1 MVAPFN
7 RILVVVVMTI
17 LVAIFAWI
25 YGRDRQPRAKYWLI
39 GWIAIEVHF
48 ASALLSTFHVIS
60 EVLDSW
66 LYCVLLV
73 AAAAFFLSVSGACQT
88 ARRRMVFWGL
98 MFAPA
103 IAYWTAMVNGA
114 PGLWIYRVLL
124 GTVIAAGIGLA
135 LVRYPKALPK
145 AYFWCVVA
153 SVPGLLSMWQAKNP
167 MLGMETMLF
176 EGYAFTGL
184 AYWRHYRRYT
194 PGVVLTAGSFF
205 LWGMV
210 WPVAELAGLLHLQI
224 PADVIWDLPKYFV
237 AFGMIVTLF
246 ENQTEVL
253 QSEVAERKKAE
264 QKANAANQAKSVFLA
279 SMSHEIRTPMN
290 GIIGM
295 TDLVLDTQLTT
306 EQREDLSL
314 VKGSAESLLSV
325 INDILDFSKV
335 EAGKMEFE
343 QTPFDLYDLLGEM
356 TRSMSYRAHQKNR
369 ELVHDIRSDVP
380 FQLMGDPG
388 RLRQVLVN
396 LIGNAI
402 KFTDAGEVVVTVTRE
417 SVRPAPAG
425 VQPSGTNGSGL
436 QPAGTV
442 GAGPQP
448 AGTTEAGLQPAG
460 TTGAGLQ
467 PAGTTGAGLQHAG
480 TIGAGPQP
488 AGVKDAM
495 LHFVVNDTGPG
506 IPEEKRRLIF
516 EPFTQADE
524 STPRKFGGTGLGL
537 TISARLIKLMGGEI
551 WVETGSDGRGSAFH
565 FTACFGLHDEHLV
578 KPVLT
583 PIRNLNGLPVLIVDD
598 NATNR
603 RMLVKVLRKWSVEAV
618 AAEGGREALEILRQR
633 SSGPTPIRLVLLDSQ
648 MPGMDGFETA
658 ERIREDLGLS
668 VPVILLR
675 SVGSSGDAD
684 RRRKAGIHG
693 YLNKPLRQEE
703 LLASI
708 CEAIGAAAANQVAP
722 AETGELA
729 RKAGAPRR
737 VLLAE
742 DNPVNRTLAVRL
754 LEREG
759 YHVTVTCDGREA
771 LAAVEANYFDLALV
785 DIQMP
790 EVDGFEVTATIRRH
804 EAQYGGHLPIIAMT
818 AHAMK
823 GDAEQCLAAGMDGYV
838 SKPIAAGRLFEEIE
852 SVLTAVAVTEP
863 RP

>member
-25 YGRDRQPRAKYWLI
+25 YARDRQPRAKYWLI

-48 ASALLSTFHVIS
+48 ASALLATFHVIS
-60 EVLDSW
+60 EVLNSW

-88 ARRRMVFWGL
+88 PRRRLVFWGL
-98 MFAPA
+98 MFSPA
-103 IAYWTAMVNGA
+103 IAYWTAMVYDV

-124 GTVIAAGIGLA
+124 AAVIATGIGLA
-135 LVRYPKALPK
+135 LVRDSTPLPK

-153 SVPGLLSMWQAKNP
+153 TVPGILSMWQAKNP

-205 LWGMV
+205 LWGLV

-253 QSEVAERKKAE
+253 QSEVSERKKAE
-264 QKANAANQAKSVFLA
+264 QKANAANQAKSIFLA
-279 SMSHEIRTPMN
+279 SMSHEIRTPLN

-306 EQREDLSL
+306 EQREDLTL

-356 TRSMSYRAHQKNR
+356 TRSMSYRAHQKNL

-380 FQLMGDPG
+380 LQLMGDPG

-402 KFTDAGEVVVTVTRE
+402 KFTDQGEVVVTVTRE
-417 SVRPAPAG
+417 SGRPAAVG
-425 VQPSGTNGSGL
+425 VQPSGTEE
-436 QPAGTV
+436 T
-442 GAGPQP
+442 
-448 AGTTEAGLQPAG
+448 
-460 TTGAGLQ
+460 
-467 PAGTTGAGLQHAG
+467 
-480 TIGAGPQP
+480 
-488 AGVKDAM
+488 M

-524 STPRKFGGTGLGL
+524 STQRKFGGTGLGL
-537 TISARLIKLMGGEI
+537 TISARLIKLMGGKI
-551 WVETGSDGRGSAFH
+551 WVETGSEGRGSAFH
-565 FTACFGLHDEHLV
+565 FTACFGLHAEQLL
-578 KPVLT
+578 KPVPA

-603 RMLVKVLRKWSVEAV
+603 RLLVKILRKWSVEPA
-618 AAEGGREALEILRQR
+618 AAEGGGEALEILRQR
-633 SSGPTPIRLVLLDSQ
+633 SSGTNPIRLVLLDSQ

-658 ERIREDLGLS
+658 ERIREDLGLT

-708 CEAIGAAAANQVAP
+708 CEAIGAAAAANQTPP
-722 AETGELA
+722 AETEELA
-729 RKAGAPRR
+729 RKAGALRR

-759 YHVTVTCDGREA
+759 YQVTVACDGREA
-771 LAAVEANYFDLALV
+771 LAAFEANYFDLALV

-790 EVDGFEVTATIRRH
+790 EVDGFEVTAAIRRH
-804 EAQYGGHLPIIAMT
+804 EARFGGHLPIMAMT

-852 SVLTAVAVTEP
+852 SVLTAVAGTVTVTEP

>member
-17 LVAIFAWI
+17 LVAVFYWI
-25 YGRDRQPRAKYWLI
+25 YARDRQPRAKYWLI

-48 ASALLSTFHVIS
+48 ASALLNTFHIIS
-60 EVLDSW
+60 PVLDSW

-73 AAAAFFLSVSGACQT
+73 AAAAFFLSVSSACQT

-98 MFAPA
+98 MFTPA
-103 IAYWTAMVNGA
+103 IAYWTAVVYEV
-114 PGLWIYRVLL
+114 PGFWVYRALL
-124 GTVIAAGIGLA
+124 GTVIATGVGLT
-135 LVRYPKALPK
+135 LFRKPNPNSR
-145 AYFWCVVA
+145 AYFWCLAA
-153 SVPGLLSMWQAKNP
+153 SVPGLLSMWQARNP

-176 EGYAFTGL
+176 EGYAFTAL
-184 AYWRHYRRYT
+184 VYWRHYRRYT

-253 QSEVAERKKAE
+253 QLEIAERKKAE

-295 TDLVLDTQLTT
+295 TDLVLDTPLST
-306 EQREDLSL
+306 EQREDLTV

-356 TRSMSYRAHQKNR
+356 TRSLSYRAHQKNL

-380 FQLMGDPG
+380 LKLMGDPG

-402 KFTDAGEVVVTVTRE
+402 KFTDDGEVVITA
-417 SVRPAPAG
+417 S
-425 VQPSGTNGSGL
+425 L
-436 QPAGTV
+436 
-442 GAGPQP
+442 
-448 AGTTEAGLQPAG
+448 EAGRPD
-460 TTGAGLQ
+460 
-467 PAGTTGAGLQHAG
+467 
-480 TIGAGPQP
+480 
-488 AGVKDAM
+488 GVL
-495 LHFVVNDTGPG
+495 LHFVVDDTGLG
-506 IPEEKRRLIF
+506 IPQEKRRLIF

-524 STPRKFGGTGLGL
+524 STQRKFGGTGLGL

-551 WVETGSDGRGSAFH
+551 WVETGSEGRASAFH
-565 FTACFGLHDEHLV
+565 FTAFFGLHGEELL
-578 KPVLT
+578 KPLPT
-583 PIRNLNGLPVLIVDD
+583 PIRSLSGLPLLIVDD

-603 RMLVKVLRKWSVEAV
+603 RLLVKILRKWSIEAV
-618 AAEGGREALEILRQR
+618 AVEGGREALEILRQR
-633 SSGPTPIRLVLLDSQ
+633 AAGPAAIRLVLLDSQ

-658 ERIREDLGLS
+658 GRIREDLGLT

-675 SVGSSGDAD
+675 SMGSSGDAT
-684 RRRKAGIHG
+684 RRRKAGIHS

-703 LLASI
+703 LLAAI
-708 CEAIGAAAANQVAP
+708 CEAVGAANANAATPV
-722 AETGELA
+722 ELA
-729 RKAGAPRR
+729 GQVRKAGAPLR

-742 DNPVNRTLAVRL
+742 DNPVNRILAVRL

-759 YHVTVTCDGREA
+759 YQLMVTCDGRQALEA
-771 LAAVEANYFDLALV
+771 FEGNLFDMALV

-790 EVDGFEVTATIRRH
+790 ELDGFELTAAIRRH
-804 EAQYGGHLPIIAMT
+804 EAKHGGHLPIIAMT

-838 SKPIAAGRLFEEIE
+838 SKPIIAGRLFEEIE
-852 SVLTAVAVTEP
+852 SVLAATLSRASS
-863 RP
+863 

>member
-7 RILVVVVMTI
+7 RILVVVVMTM

-25 YGRDRQPRAKYWLI
+25 YARDRQPRAKYWLI
-39 GWIAIEVHF
+39 GWIAIEIHF
-48 ASALLSTFHVIS
+48 ASALLATFHVIS
-60 EVLDSW
+60 ATLDNW

-73 AAAAFFLSVSGACQT
+73 AAAAFFHSVSGACET
-88 ARRRMVFWGL
+88 TRRRLVFWGL
-98 MFAPA
+98 MFVPA
-103 IAYWTAMVNGA
+103 LAYWTAVVFEARGF
-114 PGLWIYRVLL
+114 WIYRVLL
-124 GTVIAAGIGLA
+124 GTVIATGAGLA
-135 LVRYPKALPK
+135 LIRDPKPLSK
-145 AYFWCVVA
+145 TYFWCVVA
-153 SVPGLLSMWQAKNP
+153 SVPGILSMWQARNP

-176 EGYAFTGL
+176 EGYAFTAL

-210 WPVAELAGLLHLQI
+210 WPVAELLGLLSIQV

-246 ENQTEVL
+246 ENQTAVL
-253 QSEVAERKKAE
+253 QLEVAERKKAE
-264 QKANAANQAKSVFLA
+264 HKANAANQAKSIFLA

-295 TDLVLDTQLTT
+295 TDLVLDTPLTT
-306 EQREDLSL
+306 EQREDLSV
-314 VKGSAESLLSV
+314 VKSSAESLLSV

-356 TRSMSYRAHQKNR
+356 TRSLSYRAHQKNL
-369 ELVHDIRSDVP
+369 ELLHDIRSDVP
-380 FQLMGDPG
+380 LQLMGDPG

-402 KFTDAGEVVVTVTRE
+402 KFTDQGEVVVSVTRE
-417 SVRPAPAG
+417 AVRPEG
-425 VQPSGTNGSGL
+425 V
-436 QPAGTV
+436 V
-442 GAGPQP
+442 
-448 AGTTEAGLQPAG
+448 
-460 TTGAGLQ
+460 
-467 PAGTTGAGLQHAG
+467 
-480 TIGAGPQP
+480 
-488 AGVKDAM
+488 
-495 LHFVVNDTGPG
+495 LHFTVNDTGPG

-524 STPRKFGGTGLGL
+524 STQRKFGGTGLGL
-537 TISARLIKLMGGEI
+537 TISKRLIKLMNGDI
-551 WVETGSDGRGSAFH
+551 WVESGADSRGSSFH
-565 FTACFGLHDEHLV
+565 FTACFGVHGEELL
-578 KPVLT
+578 KPVPIALAGLSGLT
-583 PIRNLNGLPVLIVDD
+583 VLIVDD

-603 RMLVKVLRKWSVEAV
+603 RLLAKVLRKWSVETV
-618 AAEGGREALEILRQR
+618 AAAGGQEALTILRER
-633 SSGPTPIRLVLLDSQ
+633 ASGPGAIRLVLLDSQ

-658 ERIREDLGLS
+658 RRIREDLGLS
-668 VPVILLR
+668 MPVILLR
-675 SVGSSGDAD
+675 SVGSAGDAD
-684 RRRKAGIHG
+684 RRRKAGIHS

-703 LLASI
+703 LLAAI
-708 CEAIGAAAANQVAP
+708 CEVVGPAAENQSVPAAHDETERPAAAAV
-722 AETGELA
+722 
-729 RKAGAPRR
+729 R

-759 YHVTVTCDGREA
+759 YQIKVTCNGREA
-771 LAAVEANYFDLALV
+771 LTAFESDRFDLALL

-790 EVDGFEVTATIRRH
+790 EIDGFGVTTAIRRY
-804 EAQYGGHLPIIAMT
+804 EAERGGHLPIIAMT

-838 SKPIAAGRLFEEIE
+838 SKPITAVRLFEEIE
-852 SVLTAVAVTEP
+852 SVLTASRAQV
-863 RP
+863 

>member
-7 RILVVVVMTI
+7 RVLVVVVMTI

-25 YGRDRQPRAKYWLI
+25 YARDRQPRAKYWLI
-39 GWIAIEVHF
+39 GWIAIEIHF
-48 ASALLSTFHVIS
+48 ASALLATFHVIS
-60 EVLDSW
+60 ETLDSW
-66 LYCVLLV
+66 LYCVILV
-73 AAAAFFLSVSGACQT
+73 AAAAFFQSVSGACET
-88 ARRRMVFWGL
+88 ARRRVAFWGL
-98 MFAPA
+98 MFVPA
-103 IAYWTAMVNGA
+103 IAYWTAVVFEARGF
-114 PGLWIYRVLL
+114 WIYRMLL

-135 LVRYPKALPK
+135 LIRDRKPLPK
-145 AYFWCVVA
+145 AYFWCLVA
-153 SVPGLLSMWQAKNP
+153 SVPGVLSMWQAGNP

-176 EGYAFTGL
+176 EGYAFTAL

-210 WPVAELAGLLHLQI
+210 WPVAELLGLLHIQV

-246 ENQTEVL
+246 ENQTAVL
-253 QSEVAERKKAE
+253 QLEITERKKAE

-295 TDLVLDTQLTT
+295 TDLVLDTPLTT
-306 EQREDLSL
+306 EQREDLSV
-314 VKGSAESLLSV
+314 VKSSAESLLSV

-356 TRSMSYRAHQKNR
+356 TRSLSYRAHQKNL

-380 FQLMGDPG
+380 LQLMGDPG

-402 KFTDAGEVVVTVTRE
+402 KFTDEGEVVVTVTRE
-417 SVRPAPAG
+417 SVRADG
-425 VQPSGTNGSGL
+425 V
-436 QPAGTV
+436 
-442 GAGPQP
+442 
-448 AGTTEAGLQPAG
+448 
-460 TTGAGLQ
+460 
-467 PAGTTGAGLQHAG
+467 
-480 TIGAGPQP
+480 
-488 AGVKDAM
+488 M
-495 LHFVVNDTGPG
+495 LHFTVNDTGPG

-524 STPRKFGGTGLGL
+524 STQRKFGGTGLGL
-537 TISARLIKLMGGEI
+537 TISKRLISLMRGDI
-551 WVETGSDGRGSAFH
+551 WVESGAEERGSAFH
-565 FTACFGLHDEHLV
+565 FTACFGVHGEELP
-578 KPVLT
+578 KPVPA
-583 PIRNLNGLPVLIVDD
+583 PIRRLSGLPVLVVDD

-603 RMLVKVLRKWSVEAV
+603 RLLDKVLRKWAIESVLTA
-618 AAEGGREALEILRQR
+618 GGEEALAVLRER
-633 SSGPTPIRLVLLDSQ
+633 ALGPGAIRLVLLDSQ

-658 ERIREDLGLS
+658 RRIREDLGLKL
-668 VPVILLR
+668 PVILLR
-675 SVGSSGDAD
+675 SVGSTGDAD
-684 RRRKAGIHG
+684 RRRKAGIHS

-703 LLASI
+703 LLAAI
-708 CEAIGAAAANQVAP
+708 CEAAGPATEPETAP
-722 AETGELA
+722 PEIAEPSRRSGV
-729 RKAGAPRR
+729 PRR

-742 DNPVNRTLAVRL
+742 DNPVNRILAVRL

-759 YHVTVTCDGREA
+759 CQIKVTCDGREA
-771 LAAVEANYFDLALV
+771 LAAFESASFDLALV

-790 EVDGFEVTATIRRH
+790 EIDGFGVTSAIRRY
-804 EAQYGGHLPIIAMT
+804 ETANGGHLPIIAMT

-823 GDAEQCLAAGMDGYV
+823 GDAEQCLASGMDGYV
-838 SKPIAAGRLFEEIE
+838 SKPITAGRLFEEIE
-852 SVLTAVAVTEP
+852 AVLTASRARV
-863 RP
+863 

>member
-25 YGRDRQPRAKYWLI
+25 YARDRQPRAKYWLI

-48 ASALLSTFHVIS
+48 GSALLANFHVIS
-60 EVLDSW
+60 DRLNDW

-73 AAAAFFLSVSGACQT
+73 AAAAFFHSVSGACQT
-88 ARRRMVFWGL
+88 ARRRTIFWGL

-103 IAYWTAMVNGA
+103 IAYWTVEVYEVH
-114 PGLWIYRVLL
+114 GLWVYRALL
-124 GTVIAAGIGLA
+124 ALVIGTGIGLA
-135 LVRYPKALPK
+135 ITRFEKRPASTYI
-145 AYFWCVVA
+145 WCGMA
-153 SVPGLLSMWQAKNP
+153 AIPGLLAIWQASNP

-176 EGYAFTGL
+176 EGYGL
-184 AYWRHYRRYT
+184 TAWAYWRYYRRYT

-210 WPVAELAGLLHLQI
+210 WPVAETAGLLKIQI
-224 PADVIWDLPKYFV
+224 PPDVIWDLPKYFV

-253 QSEVAERKKAE
+253 QLEVAERKKAE

-295 TDLVLDTQLTT
+295 TDLVLDTPLTG
-306 EQREDLSL
+306 EQREDLTV
-314 VKGSAESLLSV
+314 VKTSAESLLSV

-343 QTPFDLYDLLGEM
+343 QTGFDLYDLLGEM
-356 TRSMSYRAHQKNR
+356 TRSLSYRAHQKGL
-369 ELVHDIRSDVP
+369 ELLHDIRSDVP
-380 FQLMGDPG
+380 LQLTGDPG

-402 KFTDAGEVVVTVTRE
+402 KFTDDGEVVVTVTRE
-417 SVRPAPAG
+417 TDWTDG
-425 VQPSGTNGSGL
+425 V
-436 QPAGTV
+436 
-442 GAGPQP
+442 
-448 AGTTEAGLQPAG
+448 
-460 TTGAGLQ
+460 
-467 PAGTTGAGLQHAG
+467 
-480 TIGAGPQP
+480 I
-488 AGVKDAM
+488 

-506 IPEEKRRLIF
+506 VAEEKRRMIF
-516 EPFTQADE
+516 EPFTQADD
-524 STPRKFGGTGLGL
+524 STQRRFGGTGLGL
-537 TISARLIKLMGGEI
+537 SISSRLVKIMGGEI
-551 WVETGSDGRGSAFH
+551 WVETGLESRGSAFH
-565 FTACFGLHDEHLV
+565 FTACFGLGEEKPA
-578 KPVLT
+578 KPVPT
-583 PIRNLNGLPVLIVDD
+583 PLKSLSGLPLLIVDD
-598 NATNR
+598 NASNR
-603 RMLVKVLRKWSVEAV
+603 RLLVKMLRKWAMEPVEAV
-618 AAEGGREALEILRQR
+618 GGAEALQILSQR
-633 SSGPTPIRLVLLDSQ
+633 RTGPSAIGLILLDSQ

-658 ERIREDLGLS
+658 RRVREDLGLT

-675 SVGSSGDAD
+675 SMGSPGDAA
-684 RRRKAGIHG
+684 RRRKAGIHS

-703 LLASI
+703 LLAAIS
-708 CEAIGAAAANQVAP
+708 EAVGAANAAVQAP
-722 AETGELA
+722 LA
-729 RKAGAPRR
+729 MSASPSKPGNALR

-759 YHVTVTCDGREA
+759 YQVRVACNGREA
-771 LAAVEANYFDLALV
+771 LSVYEASVFDLALV

-790 EVDGFEVTATIRRH
+790 EMDGFELTAAIRRQESQH
-804 EAQYGGHLPIIAMT
+804 GGHLPIIAMT

-823 GDAEQCLAAGMDGYV
+823 GDAEHCRASGMDGYV
-838 SKPIAAGRLFEEIE
+838 SKPIDAGRLFEEIA
-852 SVLTAVAVTEP
+852 TA
-863 RP
+863 R

>member
-25 YGRDRQPRAKYWLI
+25 YARDRQPRAKYWLI

-48 ASALLSTFHVIS
+48 ASALLATFHVIS
-60 EVLDSW
+60 PVLDSW

-73 AAAAFFLSVSGACQT
+73 AAAAFFHSVSGACQT

-98 MFAPA
+98 MFTPA
-103 IAYWTAMVNGA
+103 IAYWTVMVYEV
-114 PGLWIYRVLL
+114 PGYWVYRALL
-124 GTVIAAGIGLA
+124 GTVIGTGVGLA
-135 LVRYPKALPK
+135 LTRHSKPGPKI
-145 AYFWCVVA
+145 YFWCFVA
-153 SVPGLLSMWQAKNP
+153 SVPGLLAMWQASNP
-167 MLGMETMLF
+167 MLGMETLLF
-176 EGYAFTGL
+176 EGYAFTAL
-184 AYWRHYRRYT
+184 AYWRHYRRYS
-194 PGVVLTAGSFF
+194 PGVVLTALSFL

-210 WPVAELAGLLHLQI
+210 WPVAELAGLLHVQI

-253 QSEVAERKKAE
+253 QLEVAERKKAE
-264 QKANAANQAKSVFLA
+264 QKANSANQAKSIFLA

-295 TDLVLDTQLTT
+295 TDLVLDTALTT
-306 EQREDLSL
+306 EQREDLSV
-314 VKGSAESLLSV
+314 VKSSAESLLSV

-356 TRSMSYRAHQKNR
+356 TRSLSYRAHQKNL

-380 FQLMGDPG
+380 LRLRGDPG

-402 KFTDAGEVVVTVTRE
+402 KFTENGEVVVTVTRE
-417 SVRPAPAG
+417 AGRPD
-425 VQPSGTNGSGL
+425 GT
-436 QPAGTV
+436 ADGT
-442 GAGPQP
+442 AD
-448 AGTTEAGLQPAG
+448 GT
-460 TTGAGLQ
+460 
-467 PAGTTGAGLQHAG
+467 
-480 TIGAGPQP
+480 
-488 AGVKDAM
+488 M

-506 IPEEKRRLIF
+506 IPEEKRRMIF

-524 STPRKFGGTGLGL
+524 STQRKFGGTGLGL
-537 TISARLIKLMGGEI
+537 TISSRLIKLMGGDV
-551 WVETGSDGRGSAFH
+551 WVETGSEGLGSAFH
-565 FTACFGLHDEHLV
+565 FTACFGLHGENLS
-578 KPVLT
+578 KPAPMPL
-583 PIRNLNGLPVLIVDD
+583 RGLSGMPVLIVDD

-603 RMLVKVLRKWSVEAV
+603 RLLVKILRKWSMEAV
-618 AAEGGREALEILRQR
+618 SAESGQQALDILRQMGT
-633 SSGPTPIRLVLLDSQ
+633 GPDAIRAILLDSQ

-658 ERIREDLGLS
+658 RRIREDLGLT

-675 SVGSSGDAD
+675 SVGSPGDAD
-684 RRRKAGIHG
+684 RRRKAGIHS
-693 YLNKPLRQEE
+693 YLSKPLRQEE
-703 LLASI
+703 LLAAI
-708 CEAIGAAAANQVAP
+708 CETLGAAGGNAP
-722 AETGELA
+722 ALVEVAEPA
-729 RKAGAPRR
+729 RKTGSPLR

-742 DNPVNRTLAVRL
+742 DNPVNRILAVRL

-759 YHVTVTCDGREA
+759 YELTVTCDGREA
-771 LAAVEANYFDLALV
+771 LAAFQAHLFDLALV

-790 EVDGFEVTATIRRH
+790 EVDGFEVTAAIRRH
-804 EAQYGGHLPIIAMT
+804 EVQHGGHLPIIAMT

-823 GDAEQCLAAGMDGYV
+823 GDDEQCRAAGMDGYV
-838 SKPIAAGRLFEEIE
+838 SKPIAADRLFEEIDT
-852 SVLTAVAVTEP
+852 VLAAHSRMQYLP
-863 RP
+863 SRDR

>member
-1 MVAPFN
+1 
-7 RILVVVVMTI
+7 MTI

-25 YGRDRQPRAKYWLI
+25 YARDRQPRAKYWLI

-48 ASALLSTFHVIS
+48 ASALLDTFHVIS
-60 EVLDSW
+60 PVLDNW

-73 AAAAFFLSVSGACQT
+73 AAAAFFHSVSGACQT
-88 ARRRMVFWGL
+88 ARRRTIFWGL

-103 IAYWTAMVNGA
+103 IAYWTVVVCEA
-114 PGLWIYRVLL
+114 PGLWVYRALL
-124 GTVIAAGIGLA
+124 GIVIATGMGLA
-135 LVRYPKALPK
+135 LTRHPKPTANT
-145 AYFWCVVA
+145 YVWCGLA
-153 SVPGLLSMWQAKNP
+153 SVPGLLAMWQASNP

-176 EGYAFTGL
+176 EGYAL
-184 AYWRHYRRYT
+184 AAWAYWRYYRRFT
-194 PGVVLTAGSFF
+194 PGVVLTAGSFL

-210 WPVAELAGLLHLQI
+210 WPVAELAALLHLQI

-253 QSEVAERKKAE
+253 QREVAERKKAE

-295 TDLVLDTQLTT
+295 TDLVLDTPLTT
-306 EQREDLSL
+306 EQREDLAV
-314 VKGSAESLLSV
+314 VKSSAESLLSV

-356 TRSMSYRAHQKNR
+356 TRSLSYRAHQKNL

-380 FQLMGDPG
+380 LQLLGDPG

-402 KFTDAGEVVVTVTRE
+402 KFTDRGEVVITVTRE
-417 SVRPAPAG
+417 ADQAAG
-425 VQPSGTNGSGL
+425 VR
-436 QPAGTV
+436 
-442 GAGPQP
+442 
-448 AGTTEAGLQPAG
+448 
-460 TTGAGLQ
+460 
-467 PAGTTGAGLQHAG
+467 
-480 TIGAGPQP
+480 
-488 AGVKDAM
+488 

-516 EPFTQADE
+516 EPFTQADD
-524 STPRKFGGTGLGL
+524 STQRKFGGTGLGL
-537 TISARLIKLMGGEI
+537 TISSRLIKMMGGEI
-551 WVETGSDGRGSAFH
+551 WVENGADGQGSAFH
-565 FTACFGLHDEHLV
+565 FTACFGLHDQQLV
-578 KPVLT
+578 KPAPATL
-583 PIRNLNGLPVLIVDD
+583 RGLQGLRLLIVDD

-603 RMLVKVLRKWSVEAV
+603 RLLVKVLRKWSIDAIEAT
-618 AAEGGREALEILRQR
+618 GGEEALNILRER
-633 SSGPTPIRLVLLDSQ
+633 SGGPEAIRLILLDSQ

-658 ERIREDLGLS
+658 QRIRDDLGLG
-668 VPVILLR
+668 VPIILLR
-675 SVGSSGDAD
+675 SMGRPGDAA
-684 RRRKAGIHG
+684 RRRKSGIHA

-703 LLASI
+703 LLAAV
-708 CEAIGAAAANQVAP
+708 CEAIGPATANTAAP
-722 AETGELA
+722 IETAEHA
-729 RKAGAPRR
+729 RKGGSPLR

-759 YHVTVTCDGREA
+759 YQVVVACDGREA
-771 LAAVEANYFDLALV
+771 LKAYHASPVDLALL

-790 EVDGFEVTATIRRH
+790 EIDGFEVTAAIRRH
-804 EAQYGGHLPIIAMT
+804 EAQHGGHLPIVAMT

-823 GDAEQCLAAGMDGYV
+823 GDAEQCRAAGMDGYV
-838 SKPIAAGRLFEEIE
+838 SKPITASRLFDEIE
-852 SVLTAVAVTEP
+852 SVLAPASPRVTP
-863 RP
+863 MP

>member
-25 YGRDRQPRAKYWLI
+25 YARDRQPRAKYWLI

-48 ASALLSTFHVIS
+48 ASALLATFHIIS
-60 EVLDSW
+60 PVLDSW

-73 AAAAFFLSVSGACQT
+73 AAAAFFHSVSGACQT

-98 MFAPA
+98 MFVPA
-103 IAYWTAMVNGA
+103 IAYWTVTVYEV
-114 PGLWIYRVLL
+114 PGLWVYRVLL
-124 GTVIAAGIGLA
+124 GMVIATGTGLA
-135 LVRYPKALPK
+135 LTRHPKPRPTT
-145 AYFWCVVA
+145 YFWCFVA
-153 SVPGLLSMWQAKNP
+153 SVPGLLSMWQASNP
-167 MLGMETMLF
+167 MLGMETLLF
-176 EGYAFTGL
+176 EGYAFTAL

-194 PGVVLTAGSFF
+194 PGVVLTALSFL

-210 WPVAELAGLLHLQI
+210 WPVAELAGLLHVHI

-253 QSEVAERKKAE
+253 QLEVAERKKAE
-264 QKANAANQAKSVFLA
+264 QKANSANQAKSIFLA

-295 TDLVLDTQLTT
+295 TDLVLDTALST
-306 EQREDLSL
+306 EQREDLSV
-314 VKGSAESLLSV
+314 VKSSAESLLSV

-356 TRSMSYRAHQKNR
+356 TRSLSYRAHQKNL

-380 FQLMGDPG
+380 LRLRGDPG

-402 KFTDAGEVVVTVTRE
+402 KFTENGEVVVTVTRE
-417 SVRPAPAG
+417 AGRPD
-425 VQPSGTNGSGL
+425 GTSDET
-436 QPAGTV
+436 PDGT
-442 GAGPQP
+442 
-448 AGTTEAGLQPAG
+448 
-460 TTGAGLQ
+460 
-467 PAGTTGAGLQHAG
+467 
-480 TIGAGPQP
+480 
-488 AGVKDAM
+488 M

-506 IPEEKRRLIF
+506 IPEEKRRMIF

-524 STPRKFGGTGLGL
+524 STQRKFGGTGLGL
-537 TISARLIKLMGGEI
+537 TISSRLIKLMGGDV
-551 WVETGSDGRGSAFH
+551 WVETGSEGLGSAFH
-565 FTACFGLHDEHLV
+565 FTACFGLHGENLS
-578 KPVLT
+578 KPAPMPL
-583 PIRNLNGLPVLIVDD
+583 RGLSGMPVLIVDD

-603 RMLVKVLRKWSVEAV
+603 RLLVKILRKWSMEAV
-618 AAEGGREALEILRQR
+618 SAESGQQALDILRQM
-633 SSGPTPIRLVLLDSQ
+633 GAGHDGIRAILLDSQ

-658 ERIREDLGLS
+658 RRIREDLGLT

-675 SVGSSGDAD
+675 SVGSPGDAD
-684 RRRKAGIHG
+684 RRRKAGIHS
-693 YLNKPLRQEE
+693 YLSKPLRQEE
-703 LLASI
+703 LLAAI
-708 CEAIGAAAANQVAP
+708 CEAVGTAGGNAP
-722 AETGELA
+722 ALVEVAEPA
-729 RKAGAPRR
+729 RKTGSSLR

-742 DNPVNRTLAVRL
+742 DNPVNRLLAVRL

-759 YHVTVTCDGREA
+759 YQLTVTCDGREA
-771 LAAVEANYFDLALV
+771 LAAFQAHPFDLALV

-790 EVDGFEVTATIRRH
+790 EVDGFEVTAAIRRH
-804 EAQYGGHLPIIAMT
+804 EVQHGGHLPIIAMT

-823 GDAEQCLAAGMDGYV
+823 GDDEQCRAAGMDGYV
-838 SKPIAAGRLFEEIE
+838 SKPIAADRLFEEIE
-852 SVLTAVAVTEP
+852 TVLAAQSRTSPA
-863 RP
+863 R

>member
-25 YGRDRQPRAKYWLI
+25 YARDRQPRAKYWLI

-48 ASALLSTFHVIS
+48 ASALLATFHVIS
-60 EVLDSW
+60 EVLDNW

-73 AAAAFFLSVSGACQT
+73 AAAAFFHSVSGACRT

-98 MFAPA
+98 MFTPA
-103 IAYWTAMVNGA
+103 IAYWTAVVFEVHA
-114 PGLWIYRVLL
+114 LWVFRLLL
-124 GTVIAAGIGLA
+124 GTVIATAIGLA
-135 LVRYPKALPK
+135 LARDPQPLPK
-145 AYFWCVVA
+145 AYFWYALA

-176 EGYAFTGL
+176 EGYAFTAL

-194 PGVVLTAGSFF
+194 PGVVLTAGSFL

-210 WPVAELAGLLHLQI
+210 WPVAELAGLLRIQV

-253 QSEVAERKKAE
+253 QTEVAQRKKAE
-264 QKANAANQAKSVFLA
+264 QKANAANQAKSIFLA

-295 TDLVLDTQLTT
+295 TDLVLDSPLSS
-306 EQREDLSL
+306 EQREDLTV
-314 VKGSAESLLSV
+314 VKSSAESLLSI

-343 QTPFDLYDLLGEM
+343 QTAFDLYDLLGEM
-356 TRSMSYRAHQKNR
+356 TRSLSYRAHQKNL

-380 FQLMGDPG
+380 LHLMGDPG

-402 KFTDAGEVVVTVTRE
+402 KFTEQGEVVVTVTLD
-417 SVRPAPAG
+417 AD
-425 VQPSGTNGSGL
+425 
-436 QPAGTV
+436 
-442 GAGPQP
+442 GPP
-448 AGTTEAGLQPAG
+448 G
-460 TTGAGLQ
+460 
-467 PAGTTGAGLQHAG
+467 
-480 TIGAGPQP
+480 
-488 AGVKDAM
+488 AM
-495 LHFVVNDTGPG
+495 LHFLVNDTGPG
-506 IPEEKRRLIF
+506 IPEEKRRVIF
-516 EPFTQADE
+516 EPFTQADD
-524 STPRKFGGTGLGL
+524 STQRKFGGTGLGL
-537 TISARLIKLMGGEI
+537 TISSRLIKMMGGEI
-551 WVETGSDGRGSAFH
+551 WVESGADGRGSAFH
-565 FTACFGLHDEHLV
+565 FTACFGLHGEELS
-578 KPVLT
+578 KPAPL
-583 PIRNLNGLPVLIVDD
+583 RNLSGMPLLIVDD

-603 RMLVKVLRKWSVEAV
+603 RLLARILTKWSIDTVT
-618 AAEGGREALEILRQR
+618 AEGGEEALSILRQR
-633 SSGPTPIRLVLLDSQ
+633 ASGPSAIRLILLDSQ

-658 ERIREDLGLS
+658 RRIREDLGMAL
-668 VPVILLR
+668 PVILLR
-675 SVGSSGDAD
+675 SVGSPGDAD
-684 RRRKAGIHG
+684 RRRQAGVHS

-703 LLASI
+703 LLAAI
-708 CEAIGAAAANQVAP
+708 CDAVGAAVTTTARSAA
-722 AETGELA
+722 T
-729 RKAGAPRR
+729 AGHAATDGVPMR

-759 YHVTVTCDGREA
+759 YQVTVTSDGHEA
-771 LAAVEANYFDLALV
+771 LAAFESNTFEMALM

-790 EVDGFEVTATIRRH
+790 GIDGFEVTATIRRH
-804 EAQYGGHLPIIAMT
+804 EAKHGGHLPIIAMT

-838 SKPIAAGRLFEEIE
+838 SKPIIASKLFEEIE
-852 SVLTAVAVTEP
+852 SVLAAAQV
-863 RP
+863 R

>member
-7 RILVVVVMTI
+7 RILVVFVMTI

-25 YGRDRQPRAKYWLI
+25 YARDRQPRAKYWLI

-48 ASALLSTFHVIS
+48 GSALLDSFHVIS
-60 EVLDSW
+60 PVLDNW

-73 AAAAFFLSVSGACQT
+73 AAAAFFHSVSEACQT
-88 ARRRMVFWGL
+88 GRRRTVFWGL
-98 MFAPA
+98 MFTPA
-103 IAYWTAMVNGA
+103 IAYWTVEVCEV
-114 PGLWIYRVLL
+114 PGLWVYRILL
-124 GTVIAAGIGLA
+124 GLVVGTGVGLA
-135 LVRYPKALPK
+135 LTRNPKPLPST
-145 AYFWCVVA
+145 YYWCFLA
-153 SVPGLLSMWQAKNP
+153 SVPGLLAMWQASNP
-167 MLGMETMLF
+167 MFGMETMLF
-176 EGYAFTGL
+176 EGYALTAW

-194 PGVVLTAGSFF
+194 PGVVLTAGSFL

-210 WPVAELAGLLHLQI
+210 WPVAELAGLLQIHI

-253 QSEVAERKKAE
+253 QQEVAERKKAE
-264 QKANAANQAKSVFLA
+264 QKANAANQAKSIFLA

-295 TDLVLDTQLTT
+295 TDLVLDTPLTT
-306 EQREDLSL
+306 EQREDLTV
-314 VKGSAESLLSV
+314 VKSSAESLLSV

-356 TRSMSYRAHQKNR
+356 TRSLSYRAHQKNL
-369 ELVHDIRSDVP
+369 ELLHDIRSDVP
-380 FQLMGDPG
+380 LQLMGDPG

-402 KFTDAGEVVVTVTRE
+402 KFTDRGEVVVTVTRE
-417 SVRPAPAG
+417 DNRPDG
-425 VQPSGTNGSGL
+425 V
-436 QPAGTV
+436 
-442 GAGPQP
+442 
-448 AGTTEAGLQPAG
+448 
-460 TTGAGLQ
+460 
-467 PAGTTGAGLQHAG
+467 
-480 TIGAGPQP
+480 
-488 AGVKDAM
+488 M

-516 EPFTQADE
+516 EPFAQADD
-524 STPRKFGGTGLGL
+524 STQRKFGGTGLGL
-537 TISARLIKLMGGEI
+537 TISSRLVNMMGGEI
-551 WVETGSDGRGSAFH
+551 WVENGSDGQGSAFH
-565 FTACFGLHDEHLV
+565 FTACFGLHGEQLV
-578 KPVLT
+578 KPVPA
-583 PIRNLNGLPVLIVDD
+583 PIQRLSGLRLLIVDD

-603 RMLVKVLRKWSVEAV
+603 RLLVKVLRKWSIEAV
-618 AAEGGREALEILRQR
+618 AADGGREALDILRQR
-633 SSGPTPIRLVLLDSQ
+633 AAGPDAIRLILLDSQ

-658 ERIREDLGLS
+658 QRIREDLGLNL
-668 VPVILLR
+668 PVILLR
-675 SVGSSGDAD
+675 SMGSSNDAA
-684 RRRKAGIHG
+684 RRRKAGIHS

-703 LLASI
+703 LLAAI
-708 CEAIGAAAANQVAP
+708 CEAVGAAAANVTATLEI
-722 AETGELA
+722 AENT
-729 RKAGAPRR
+729 RNAGSPLR

-742 DNPVNRTLAVRL
+742 DNPVNRILAVRL

-759 YHVTVTCDGREA
+759 YQLTVACDGREA
-771 LAAVEANYFDLALV
+771 LAAFEANPYDLALL

-790 EVDGFEVTATIRRH
+790 EIDGFEVTAAIRRH

-838 SKPIAAGRLFEEIE
+838 SKPIIAERLFDEIE
-852 SVLTAVAVTEP
+852 TVLAAQAKVSP
-863 RP
+863 

>member
-25 YGRDRQPRAKYWLI
+25 YARDRQPRAKYWLI
-39 GWIAIEVHF
+39 GWIAIEIHF
-48 ASALLSTFHVIS
+48 ASALLATFHVIS
-60 EVLDSW
+60 GVLDGW

-73 AAAAFFLSVSGACQT
+73 AAAAFFHSVSGACLT
-88 ARRRMVFWGL
+88 ARRRTIFWGL

-103 IAYWTAMVNGA
+103 IAYWTAVVCEV
-114 PGLWIYRVLL
+114 PGLWIYRALL
-124 GTVIAAGIGLA
+124 GMVIATGVGLA
-135 LVRYPKALPK
+135 LIREPRPGAQT
-145 AYFWCVVA
+145 YFWCLVA
-153 SVPGLLSMWQAKNP
+153 SIPGLLSMWQAKNP
-167 MLGMETMLF
+167 MLGMETLLF
-176 EGYAFTGL
+176 EGYAFTAL

-210 WPVAELAGLLHLQI
+210 WPVAELLGLLNVHV

-246 ENQTEVL
+246 ENQTAFL
-253 QSEVAERKKAE
+253 QREVAERKKAE
-264 QKANAANQAKSVFLA
+264 QKANAANQAKSIFLA

-295 TDLVLDTQLTT
+295 TDLVLDTPLTS
-306 EQREDLSL
+306 EQREDLAV
-314 VKGSAESLLSV
+314 VKSSAESLLSV

-343 QTPFDLYDLLGEM
+343 QTAFDLYDLLGEM
-356 TRSMSYRAHQKNR
+356 TRSLSYRAHQKNL

-380 FQLMGDPG
+380 LQLMGDPG

-402 KFTDAGEVVVTVTRE
+402 KFTDRGEVVVTVTRE
-417 SVRPAPAG
+417 SGRPEG
-425 VQPSGTNGSGL
+425 V
-436 QPAGTV
+436 V
-442 GAGPQP
+442 
-448 AGTTEAGLQPAG
+448 
-460 TTGAGLQ
+460 
-467 PAGTTGAGLQHAG
+467 
-480 TIGAGPQP
+480 
-488 AGVKDAM
+488 

-524 STPRKFGGTGLGL
+524 STQRKFGGTGLGL
-537 TISARLIKLMGGEI
+537 TISARLVKMMGGEI
-551 WVETGSDGRGSAFH
+551 WVEGGADGRGSAFH
-565 FTACFGLHDEHLV
+565 FTASFGLHGEELR
-578 KPVLT
+578 KPV
-583 PIRNLNGLPVLIVDD
+583 PASMRNLSGLPLLIVDD

-603 RMLVKVLRKWSVEAV
+603 RLLVKLLGKWSMEPVSAS
-618 AAEGGREALEILRQR
+618 GGAEALEILRQR
-633 SSGPTPIRLVLLDSQ
+633 SSGPGAIRLILLDSQ
-648 MPGMDGFETA
+648 MPEMDGFETA
-658 ERIREDLGLS
+658 RRIRDDLGLNL
-668 VPVILLR
+668 PVILLR
-675 SVGSSGDAD
+675 SVGSPGDAD
-684 RRRKAGIHG
+684 RRRKAGIHS

-703 LLASI
+703 LLA
-708 CEAIGAAAANQVAP
+708 AIGAAAGAATVNAAAP
-722 AETGELA
+722 AAVPGHA
-729 RKAGAPRR
+729 PKAPAPLR

-759 YHVTVTCDGREA
+759 YQIMVARDGREA
-771 LAAVEANYFDLALV
+771 LAAFDANTFDLALV

-790 EVDGFEVTATIRRH
+790 EMDGFEVTAAIRRL
-804 EAQYGGHLPIIAMT
+804 EAQNGGHLPIVAMT

-838 SKPIAAGRLFEEIE
+838 SKPIIAGRLFEEIE
-852 SVLTAVAVTEP
+852 TVMTAHSRAYGTAAN
-863 RP
+863 